1 MNVLR
6 RGGHFFFRRKAFF
19 CRTMS
24 DRLNA
29 PSWAHGLFE
38 EIAKGEAPSHKIY
51 EDDVVFAF
59 LDINPLSKGHSLVI
73 PKKQVTFLDE
83 MDDETAASIG
93 KVLPRIARAI
103 MKVTG
108 AKCYNVL
115 QNNGSMAHQVVPHV
129 HFHIIPKY
137 SKEDGLGVGWDA
149 SKPLKED
156 VTDLKKSIASQIEA
170 ESKKTSGKI

>member
-1 MNVLR
+1 MFLYRSVSQWL
-6 RGGHFFFRRKAFF
+6 
-19 CRTMS
+19 CYEWRT
-24 DRLNA
+24 
-29 PSWAHGLFE
+29 HE
-38 EIAKGEAPSHKIY
+38 
-51 EDDVVFAF
+51 
-59 LDINPLSKGHSLVI
+59 
-73 PKKQVTFLDE
+73 Q
-83 MDDETAASIG
+83 MDDDTAASIG

-137 SKEDGLGVGWDA
+137 SKDDGLGVGWDA

-156 VTDLKKSIASQIEA
+156 VTDLKKSIASAIEA
-170 ESKKTSGKI
+170 ESKKSGKM

>member
-1 MNVLR
+1 MS
-6 RGGHFFFRRKAFF
+6 
-19 CRTMS
+19 S

-29 PSWAHGLFE
+29 PAWSHGLFE
-38 EIAKGEAPSHKIY
+38 KIVKGEAPSHKIY
-51 EDDVVFAF
+51 EDDVVYAF

-73 PKKQVTFLDE
+73 PKKHVTFLDE
-83 MDDETAASIG
+83 MDDDTAGRIG
-93 KVLPRIARAI
+93 RVLPKIARAI

-108 AKCYNVL
+108 CSAYNIL

-137 SKEDGLGVGWDA
+137 TKSDGLGVGWDA

-156 VTDLKKSIASQIEA
+156 VTDLKKSIASAIEA
-170 ESKKTSGKI
+170 DSKKKST